1 MEEVGTEEEK
11 HVPMS
16 LHINCLGWVVPQGN
30 AAEGSKEEKA
40 SPVTASWGLCT
51 PVAKGGHGWGRKPE
65 RFPQIPR
72 DPLKTRLQ
80 SYSSLMEMS
89 LVLCSALTRL
99 SGMFLWAWQ
108 PGQESIPQIPTGQV
122 TPASLSQDA
131 EGAPC
136 SFPVSAPCVH
146 EDFHRKWSVLHA
158 GSSSWFTACPK
169 EGADPCSLTWGSGAS
184 PHELCPSL
192 HQHPALGKLSWRK
205 HPCTPCSA
213 APPRGCVPTK
223 LSLPQLCSPT
233 AYLSPSI
240 YKHTVPGSSCH
251 LPPPVPPRSNFV
263 PIHSDLNPEYPPQ
276 HNTAHPLSESPL
288 FHTVIKTS
296 LPSEQF
302 FLFLVPLS
310 GDPWN
315 FQLSPTPSLRVTP
328 CPPFFVSQ
336 AGLPQPG

>member
-1 MEEVGTEEEK
+1 
-11 HVPMS
+11 
-16 LHINCLGWVVPQGN
+16 
-30 AAEGSKEEKA
+30 
-40 SPVTASWGLCT
+40 
-51 PVAKGGHGWGRKPE
+51 
-65 RFPQIPR
+65 
-72 DPLKTRLQ
+72 
-80 SYSSLMEMS
+80 MEMS
-89 LVLCSALTRL
+89 LVLCSALTQL

-136 SFPVSAPCVH
+136 SFPVPAPCVH
-146 EDFHRKWSVLHA
+146 EDFHRRCGVCCTLA
-158 GSSSWFTACPK
+158 PAP
-169 EGADPCSLTWGSGAS
+169 DSLPAQRKGQIPAAWPGGLEQSPMSCAPLSISTQPWGSWAGGSIPA
-184 PHELCPSL
+184 PHVLLPLQGDVCPPNCPFPSSAL
-192 HQHPALGKLSWRK
+192 PQHTWVP
-205 HPCTPCSA
+205 PFTNTPFQ
-213 APPRGCVPTK
+213 APPVTF
-223 LSLPQLCSPT
+223 LPQC
-233 AYLSPSI
+233 
-240 YKHTVPGSSCH
+240 
-251 LPPPVPPRSNFV
+251 PPRSNFV
-263 PIHSDLNPEYPPQ
+263 SIHSDLNPEYPPQ

-310 GDPWN
+310 VDPWN